1 MVINLM
7 SAAGGATVARGMTG
21 CGIMIG
27 MKADPRD
34 R

>member
-1 MVINLM
+1 MVGPALVLLL
-7 SAAGGATVARGMTG
+7 AFMTG